1 MTTRRSLA
9 LLVVPALLTSRG
21 ALAQNG
27 AEGAGSSSAG
37 QVLVGGT
44 VGGGAPP
51 AGGGLAP
58 GSNLNAHLPSSA
70 QPMVG
75 ERSSDGFDLAPRQE
89 GGGIVT
95 GVGGDEEAGD
105 SLHIGTFSGYG
116 RRPAGNAELHVVRQ
130 GDTLWDLSGHY
141 LGNTWAWPQLWS
153 LNPQV
158 ENPHW
163 IYPGDQLRVRQPG
176 AQSATATATGARAL
190 DAPLVARRSGL
201 AEGTIFLRDQ
211 GYIGDPEEDV
221 WGELVGSAEDQML
234 LSYGNQVYLLMREGV
249 EPRLGQQL
257 TAFLEVRQPAKVP
270 GARRPP
276 GEIVKIYGTIRV
288 NQWDP
293 ETRVA
298 RGEITEAIDV
308 IERGVKVGPVGR
320 RFDVVPIKPA
330 QADVVARV
338 LASIYPHVYV
348 AQNQVVF
355 LDKGSEDGLEPGN
368 RMKVVRRGDQWRRG
382 LQNAPRTARA
392 RIRLDSPEL
401 VPSEIT
407 PIKGDDADFPDEV
420 IGEVRILRTEKYSSV
435 ALVVESN
442 RELLAGD
449 RVVSAAGY

>member
-201 AEGTIFLRDQ
+201 AEGTIFLRDRK
-211 GYIGDPEEDV
+211 
-221 WGELVGSAEDQML
+221 S
-234 LSYGNQVYLLMREGV
+234 
-249 EPRLGQQL
+249 
-257 TAFLEVRQPAKVP
+257 
-270 GARRPP
+270 
-276 GEIVKIYGTIRV
+276 
-288 NQWDP
+288 
-293 ETRVA
+293 
-298 RGEITEAIDV
+298 
-308 IERGVKVGPVGR
+308 
-320 RFDVVPIKPA
+320 VV
-330 QADVVARV
+330 
-338 LASIYPHVYV
+338 
-348 AQNQVVF
+348 
-355 LDKGSEDGLEPGN
+355 
-368 RMKVVRRGDQWRRG
+368 
-382 LQNAPRTARA
+382 
-392 RIRLDSPEL
+392 
-401 VPSEIT
+401 
-407 PIKGDDADFPDEV
+407 
-420 IGEVRILRTEKYSSV
+420 
-435 ALVVESN
+435 
-442 RELLAGD
+442 
-449 RVVSAAGY
+449 

>member
-44 VGGGAPP
+44 VGGGVPP